1 MPSTNGNP
9 TLEAEAA
16 RPQVSGNKEHSDGGG
31 VTSAGNRRAGVT
43 AKIGVGAGVPQM
55 TDGLRMRLGA
65 VTLALLTFAAI
76 VFAVLNFQQSSR
88 VVLPDD
94 GVTWMDAAQGVLA
107 SYVAVDSPAA
117 KAGIKPGDVLE
128 TIEGQRIQ
136 HGTDVSRLLW
146 RSGVWAELPYQVR
159 RDGQSFTF
167 PLITTPQKNPSST
180 DNYLRLTALLYLAI
194 GIFIFVRRWNAPR
207 AIHFYIFCLVSFIL
221 YSFHYTS
228 KLDALGH
235 WSTFDQEIYWGNVI
249 ALLLQPALLMHF
261 ALVFPERR
269 KRLAPVLAV
278 IYALPALLLGLHLA
292 VARGWFGFRPWL
304 GARIT
309 LDQYE
314 LGYMAVYFVAAGGIF
329 LRRYLRAPSGILR
342 QQLKWVTAGTLAGVV
357 PFLGGYVGPYLWMGG
372 TVPSW
377 MRLCVFSLVLIPLC
391 FAYAIIRYRL
401 MDVDIIFKRGLAY
414 TFATAGVVGVYFGTI
429 ALIGVLFHQRLTA
442 AGPGGEIIAIVVAA
456 FLFQPIRDW
465 AQARLDRFFYRDRL
479 DYRRTLIE
487 FGRTLTNEVR
497 LDRLLSSALDRIS
510 QTLLVDRL
518 AIFLEDPA
526 EPGRFTLSRAKGDD
540 VARSRAVA
548 GSNGNRWDGHLDL
561 SFLDAQRPALAEG
574 CLFYESA
581 RTATK
586 ESESVRQTLER
597 LQLNYFIP
605 CRFHDRAVAILGLG
619 KTVDGD
625 FLSTEDLELLST
637 IAGYVAVGVENA
649 RLYESLEQK
658 ATQIERLKDFSES
671 IVDSLK
677 IGVVTVDRESRVE
690 SWNPPLEQILEVKR
704 SEAMGRKLYDLM
716 PSDLAA
722 EIASRSI
729 DGHVS
734 GIYKFPL
741 NARGGRRFV
750 VNVSIA
756 PLVGKDGARLGRL
769 ILLDDITQRVQ
780 LEEQILQT
788 EKLTSLGL
796 LAAGVAHEVNTPL
809 AVISNYIQML
819 AKQIP
824 GDDPRQR
831 TIDRIVNQTFRAS
844 EIVNNLLN
852 FSRTGGSEFRELNLN
867 SVLEETL
874 TLVQHPF
881 RTARVN
887 VLRNYGKELPAMLGS
902 TTRLQQVFLNLFMN
916 ARDAMPDGGMLEVRT
931 GAHNGSV
938 EVEVT
943 DTGMGISPEHLNR
956 IFDPFFT
963 TKSSGR
969 GTGLGL
975 SVSYGIIKE
984 HAGKVD
990 VHSTPG
996 KGTSFRLEFPVARK
1010 AAVHA

>member
-1 MPSTNGNP
+1 MS
-9 TLEAEAA
+9 
-16 RPQVSGNKEHSDGGG
+16 
-31 VTSAGNRRAGVT
+31 
-43 AKIGVGAGVPQM
+43 
-55 TDGLRMRLGA
+55 DGLRVRLGA

-76 VFAVLNFQQSSR
+76 VFAVLNFEQSSR
-88 VVLPDD
+88 VILPDD
-94 GVTWMDAAQGVLA
+94 GVTWMDAAQGVIA
-107 SYVAVDSPAA
+107 SHVSPDSAGE
-117 KAGIKPGDVLE
+117 KAGIKRGDVLQS
-128 TIEGQRIQ
+128 IASQPIRR
-136 HGTDVSRLLW
+136 GTDVARVLW
-146 RSGVWAELPYQVR
+146 REGAWVEVPYQIR
-159 RDGQSFTF
+159 RDGESFTL
-167 PLITTPQKNPSST
+167 PLVTAAQQNPSSRA
-180 DNYLRLTALLYLAI
+180 NYLRFTALLYLAI
-194 GIFIFVRRWNAPR
+194 GLFIFVRRWNAPR
-207 AIHFYIFCLVSFIL
+207 AIHFYIFCLVSFVL

-235 WSTFDQEIYWGNVI
+235 WSTFDQEIYWGNVV
-249 ALLLQPALLMHF
+249 ALLLQPALLVHF
-261 ALVFPERR
+261 ALVFPEWR
-269 KRLAPVLAV
+269 KRLAALRSV
-278 IYALPALLLGLHLA
+278 IYLLPALLLALHVA
-292 VARGWFGFRPWL
+292 VAKGWFGFRPWL

-309 LDQYE
+309 LTQYD
-314 LGYMAVYFVAAGGIF
+314 LGYMAIYFLAASGIF
-329 LRRYLRAPSGILR
+329 LRRYLRAPSGTLR
-342 QQLKWVTAGTLAGVV
+342 QQLKWVTAGTFAGII
-357 PFLGGYVGPYLWMGG
+357 PFLAGYVGPYLWLGG
-372 TVPSW
+372 AVPSW
-377 MRLCVFSLVLIPLC
+377 TKLCVFSLVLIPLC
-391 FAYAIIRYRL
+391 FGYAIIRYRL

-414 TFATAGVVGVYFGTI
+414 TFAGAGVLGVFFGTI
-429 ALIGVLFHQRLTA
+429 ALIGVLFHQRLTS
-442 AGPGGEIIAIVVAA
+442 AGPVGEVIAIVVAA

-497 LDRLLSSALDRIS
+497 IDRLLSSALDRIS

-518 AIFLEDPA
+518 AIFLEDA
-526 EPGRFTLSRAKGDD
+526 GIPGRFALSGSKGDPD
-540 VARSRAVA
+540 GAPRFAA
-548 GSNGNRWDGHLDL
+548 DEEENGWAEPMDL
-561 SFLDAQRPALAEG
+561 SFLDPRRPALEHG

-581 RTATK
+581 RTATR
-586 ESESVRQTLER
+586 ETESVRRTLDR
-597 LQLNYFIP
+597 LRLNYFIP
-605 CRFHDRAVAILGLG
+605 CRFHDRTVAILGLG

-637 IAGYVAVGVENA
+637 IAGYVAVAVENA
-649 RLYESLEQK
+649 RLYQSLEQK
-658 ATQIERLKDFSES
+658 ASQIERLKDFSES
-671 IVDSLK
+671 IIDSLN
-677 IGVVTVDRESRVE
+677 IGVVTVDLESRVE
-690 SWNPPLEQILEVKR
+690 SWNPPLEQLLEVSR
-704 SEAMGRKLYDLM
+704 NEAMGRKLYELL

-729 DGHVS
+729 DGHVA

-741 NARGGRRFV
+741 SARGGLRFV

-769 ILLDDITQRVQ
+769 ILLDDITQRVR

-788 EKLTSLGL
+788 EKLSSLGL

-824 GDDPRQR
+824 GHDPRQK
-831 TIDRIVNQTFRAS
+831 TIDRIVKQTFRAS

-852 FSRTGGSEFRELNLN
+852 FSRTGGSEFQELDLN

-887 VLRNYGKELPAMLGS
+887 VLRNYGENLPAVLGS

-916 ARDAMPDGGMLEVRT
+916 ARDAMPEGGMVEVRT
-931 GAHNGSV
+931 GARNGSV

-943 DTGMGISPEHLNR
+943 DTGMGISSEHLHR

-963 TKSSGR
+963 TKTSGR